1 MTTGLFL
8 LLRHFFPRC
17 SFRFHKITLNLN
29 NAPGKPGGMT
39 SINQFSQF
47 DCLKLKFYFFNG
59 RMKKKKKNETTIF
72 RFLWGETGLFDFLLV
87 FMFEFIMFSNNFPK
101 LIICLLRFASSLR
114 PVSFAPRLN
123 VHISKISHERQMEYL
138 WLTTPDKTE
147 NRNFRERER
156 ERDTHMGISME
167 SVESRTPQRLTRQSS
182 Q

>member
-59 RMKKKKKNETTIF
+59 RMKKKKKKKTKQQ
-72 RFLWGETGLFDFLLV
+72 FLDFYEARLDC
-87 FMFEFIMFSNNFPK
+87 
-101 LIICLLRFASSLR
+101 LISCWFLCLSL
-114 PVSFAPRLN
+114 
-123 VHISKISHERQMEYL
+123 
-138 WLTTPDKTE
+138 
-147 NRNFRERER
+147 
-156 ERDTHMGISME
+156 
-167 SVESRTPQRLTRQSS
+167 
-182 Q
+182 